1 MCIIIIVFFFFFFQ
15 AEELIVSQKLDKEY
29 LPISGSAEFCKHAI
43 TLALGSDSPVVA
55 DGLVGFQ
62 RGLLFIGLMSD
73 G

>member
-1 MCIIIIVFFFFFFQ
+1 M
-15 AEELIVSQKLDKEY
+15 SQKLDKEY